1 MFSLKKKSKRVRRME
16 MRKRAKFWDKYGDP
30 IRVSLIAAAAI
41 TGASLLAK
49 MALG

>member
-1 MFSLKKKSKRVRRME
+1 MLGLKKKSKRVRRME

-41 TGASLLAK
+41 VGASLVAK